1 MFNLR
6 SRYVATALG
15 LVCLSLASHAQ
26 AAPINVALGKPV
38 TASAALPTFPY
49 FCPTDVTGT
58 PVAGPQP
65 ALSTVTDG
73 VFQARF
79 DCYQEGPYWA
89 EGITPGLTIDID
101 LLGTFTLTGA
111 IAQVDNNDTFQLQ
124 YRDTSG
130 VYHDWWLIAGP
141 FSVGFETRPNVLD
154 NTQIQPLAPVEAT
167 GLRIFGVPGASGTD
181 NVWSVAE
188 VQVFVP
194 EPASLLLMGGALAAA
209 ALRRRQGSLARQ
221 KRG

>member
-1 MFNLR
+1 LSNLR
-6 SRYVATALG
+6 SRYLATSLG
-15 LVCLSLASHAQ
+15 LVFLALASHAE

-38 TASAALPTFPY
+38 TSSAALPTFDY
-49 FCPTDVTGT
+49 VCG
-58 PVAGPQP
+58 AGAAGSQP

-73 VFQARF
+73 VFEARF
-79 DCYQEGPYWA
+79 DCYQDGPYWR
-89 EGITPGLTIDID
+89 ESSTPGLTLDID

-130 VYHDWWLIAGP
+130 VYHDWWSIAGP
-141 FSVGFETRPNVLD
+141 VTFGFETRPNVLD
-154 NTQIQPLAPVEAT
+154 TTEIQPLPAVVAT
-167 GLRIFGVPGASGTD
+167 GLRIFGVPGAPGTD

-188 VQVFVP
+188 IQAYGVAVP
-194 EPASLLLMGGALAAA
+194 EPASVLLMGGALAAA
-209 ALRRRQGSLARQ
+209 ALRRKRGSLAPQ

>member
-1 MFNLR
+1 MSNLR

-15 LVCLSLASHAQ
+15 LVFVSLASHAQ

-38 TASAALPTFPY
+38 TASAALPTFDY
-49 FCPTDVTGT
+49 FCPAGG
-58 PVAGPQP
+58 GPQP

-73 VFQARF
+73 VFEARF

-89 EGITPGLTIDID
+89 EGITRALTLDID

-130 VYHDWWLIAGP
+130 VYHDWWLIGP
-141 FSVGFETRPNVLD
+141 AFSVGFETRPNVLD
-154 NTQIQPLAPVEAT
+154 NTEIQPLPSVVAT
-167 GLRIFGVPGASGTD
+167 GLRIFGVPGAAGTD

-188 VQVFVP
+188 VQAFGTAVP
-194 EPASLLLMGGALAAA
+194 EPASVLLMGGALAAA
-209 ALRRRQGSLARQ
+209 ALRRKRESLARQ
-221 KRG
+221 TRG